1 MEGMKKEEIPPV
13 VAEQIIKVCKTGE
26 TNMFD
31 WHVVRRIAI
40 RNGWNE
46 LADYL
51 STDENWRAYEHF
63 IITGETTP
71 PEKPCGKQLGDAES
85 EKDDEDEGKE
95 VAKDIARRFLVLG
108 EHSGVEIAI
117 GTALSIKTVVKLCE
131 ELNMTGGRIF
141 GRPRWSE
148 DVKSEKYEEN
158 RDTAK
163 EIAKRFLEMQ
173 KYSAKEIALYT
184 GLSLETVLELQAEPW
199 HLLA

>member
-1 MEGMKKEEIPPV
+1 MIGIKKEEIPPV
-13 VAEQIIKVCKTGE
+13 VVEQIVKVCKTGE

-31 WHVVRRIAI
+31 WAVVRRIAI

-51 STDENWRAYEHF
+51 SVDENWRAYEHF
-63 IITGETTP
+63 IMTGETAP
-71 PEKPCGKQLGDAES
+71 PEKPCGKQPEDVES

-95 VAKDIARRFLVLG
+95 VAKDIVRRFLVLG
-108 EHSGVEIAI
+108 EHSGVEVAI
-117 GTALSIKTVVKLCE
+117 GTALSIKTVRKLCE

-148 DVKSEKYEEN
+148 DVDSEQYEEN

-163 EIAKRFLEMQ
+163 EIARRFLAMQ
-173 KYSAKEIALYT
+173 KHSAKEIALYT
-184 GLSLETVLELQAEPW
+184 GLSLETVLELEEEPW